1 MTESGKGAD
10 LEEILRDPTRVFR
23 QPEEVL
29 LHPELDREAKIAI
42 LRWWERHDRNALARE
57 AQQKPDGESLRLTRI
72 IRALNA
78 LLHDRNLE
86 GEAGKGDGQGPRGRR
101 AQEDQA
107 RHLDGQDR
115 TAGQDAAE
123 RRPPRDDEPPD
134 R

>member
-23 QPEEVL
+23 QPEDVL

-42 LRWWERHDRNALARE
+42 LRWWERHDRDLLARE
-57 AQQKPDGESLRLTRI
+57 SQKPDGESLRLTRI

-86 GEAGKGDGQGPRGRR
+86 GEAGKGDGQAPRVPPL
-101 AQEDQA
+101 EKDQA
-107 RHLDGQDR
+107 RGLDGQDR
-115 TAGQDAAE
+115 TAGEDAAE
-123 RRPPRDDEPPD
+123 RQPSRDDELPG